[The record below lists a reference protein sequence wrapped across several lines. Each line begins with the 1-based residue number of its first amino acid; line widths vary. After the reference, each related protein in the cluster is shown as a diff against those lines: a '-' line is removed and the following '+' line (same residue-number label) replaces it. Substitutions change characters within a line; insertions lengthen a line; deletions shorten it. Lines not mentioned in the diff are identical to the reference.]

1 MSNQG
6 RRPPGDSLPLQT
18 IPRRQARHKC
28 GALWLAGAG
37 RTRGLHRLNPQGVN
51 PALRW
56 GLLRCA
62 PNPLR
67 YPRQLMAAVAAAAAP
82 TRAWRPTRCPPA
94 ALGCARAASPCAP
107 ARRLVLMSRGA
118 PLTRRTRW
126 RMPARGPSCT
136 GGHALSACSCLPPVQ
151 GYARSGSGAAAD
163 AALPS
168 PAGAP
173 IRKVVQDFL
182 KIPAREIEKAA

>member
-67 YPRQLMAAVAAAAAP
+67 YPRQQMAAVAAAAAP

-107 ARRLVLMSRGA
+107 ARRLVLTSRGA

-136 GGHALSACSCLPPVQ
+136 GGHALSACSCLPLCRGTRDPVRALRLMPPCPHRRAHQ
-151 GYARSGSGAAAD
+151 SG
-163 AALPS
+163 
-168 PAGAP
+168 
-173 IRKVVQDFL
+173 KWC
-182 KIPAREIEKAA
+182 KIF